1 MSNVNAFLANT
12 LRTEAG
18 DLRRHLHDVVDQAT
32 RALAAMDEGERVGD
46 NPLRSAPF
54 VGRSAAKVEALML
67 LAGTKVL
74 PMRDVMDAL
83 QGDGTE
89 ARRPLEVDEP
99 A

>member
-18 DLRRHLHDVVDQAT
+18 DLRRHLHDVIDQAQ
-32 RALAAMDEGERVGD
+32 RALASMDEGERIGD
-46 NPLRSAPF
+46 NPVRSAPF

-74 PMRDVMDAL
+74 PMKDVMEAL
-83 QGDGTE
+83 QGDGSE
-89 ARRPLEVDEP
+89 APRPVEVDAP
-99 A
+99 V

>member
-18 DLRRHLHDVVDQAT
+18 DLRRHLHDVVDQAN
-32 RALAAMDEGERVGD
+32 RALAAMDEGERIGD

-74 PMRDVMDAL
+74 PMKDVMEAL
-83 QGDGTE
+83 QGDGAE
-89 ARRPLEVDEP
+89 VRRPVEVDAP
-99 A
+99 V